1 MHRHRDSEIRELAD
15 DALMKLLADESPQ
28 GMTSAKSA
36 FRILFERHG
45 GLVLGYCTRIIGDKA
60 LAEDTAQDV
69 WMKVVKSA
77 KKYEAREQLRPW
89 LLTLTRNSALNA
101 LRDRHDW
108 SELDA
113 EEAGDEGH
121 TGTLMLLLEKSEAN
135 RVRTAIQQL
144 PSPQR
149 TALSLFLIEELSY
162 EAIAQAMAIKLGT
175 VKTHIHRG
183 RIALMATL
191 SEPGDRK

>member
-1 MHRHRDSEIRELAD
+1 MHRHRDSEIQALSD

-28 GMTSAKSA
+28 ALPTAKTA

-45 GLVLGYCTRIIGDKA
+45 GLVLGYSTRIIGDKA

-69 WMKVVKSA
+69 WMKVIKSA
-77 KKYEAREQLRPW
+77 KHYEAREQLRPW
-89 LLTLTRNSALNA
+89 LLTLTRNTSLNA
-101 LRDRHDW
+101 LRDRRDW

-113 EEAGDEGH
+113 EETGDENH
-121 TGTLMLLLEKSEAN
+121 ADTLMRLMEKSESN
-135 RVRTAIQQL
+135 QVRIALQQL

-162 EAIAQAMAIKLGT
+162 EEIAQAMTLKLST

-183 RIALMATL
+183 RLSLIAAL
-191 SEPGDRK
+191 SESGGRK